1 MRSSLYLQALM
12 SSRHLKRPEQSRG
25 DQGSISWRR
34 ERRGFDAYQAGLK
47 QYAASLLPSVPPSL
61 ERGELAWAALN
72 DGLDI
77 AWNAIV
83 RPSERED
90 SEVNKMVTEL
100 STWIKDTGNPELR

>member
-61 ERGELAWAALN
+61 ERGEL

-83 RPSERED
+83 RSSERED

>member
-34 ERRGFDAYQAGLK
+34 ERRDLK
-47 QYAASLLPSVPPSL
+47 QYAASSLASVTPSL

>member
-25 DQGSISWRR
+25 DQGSIWWRR

-47 QYAASLLPSVPPSL
+47 QYAASLLPSVTPSL
-61 ERGELAWAALN
+61 ERGEL

>member
-1 MRSSLYLQALM
+1 MIGSSPRQHLAAAHDHRGVDRSH
-12 SSRHLKRPEQSRG
+12 RRT
-25 DQGSISWRR
+25 GSFRVRNQHIAT
-34 ERRGFDAYQAGLK
+34 DL
-47 QYAASLLPSVPPSL
+47 VTPSL

-100 STWIKDTGNPELR
+100 SAWIKDAGNPELR